1 MSHGSPVSSR
11 PDRALVVKASARHG
25 AYSYIR
31 DEHALRSTASLPPL
45 PHHTGA
51 AAGLSGGRHLGC
63 SRSGSF
69 FAERPRRRPSKR
81 VGSSGASV
89 SHSLSRPLPHGA
101 RSVQSSSLHALTCDR
116 RCPGQSGWGKSCEG
130 ERSPWQSRHP
140 HGRGLAPELMK
151 PGWRILRDIATRS
164 LTFGSC

>member
-1 MSHGSPVSSR
+1 MARRSR
-11 PDRALVVKASARHG
+11 QDRTEPRLQRRRHVTVRIRTSVTSTLFG
-25 AYSYIR
+25 A
-31 DEHALRSTASLPPL
+31 TASLPPL

-89 SHSLSRPLPHGA
+89 SHSLLRPLPHGA
-101 RSVQSSSLHALTCDR
+101 RGVQSSSPHALTCDR

-130 ERSPWQSRHP
+130 ERSPWQLRHP
-140 HGRGLAPELMK
+140 HGRGPAPELTK

-164 LTFGSC
+164 LTLGSC